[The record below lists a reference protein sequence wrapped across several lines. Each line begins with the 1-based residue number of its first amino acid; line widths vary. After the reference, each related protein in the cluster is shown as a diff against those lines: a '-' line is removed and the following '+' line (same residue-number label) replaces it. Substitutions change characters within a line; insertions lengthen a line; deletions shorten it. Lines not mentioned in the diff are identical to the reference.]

1 MQLESAVEVGEV
13 VETRKSRN
21 FNDRAVGC
29 QQQHSRSIESQ
40 VVDVADKGR
49 IHQLLEEMRYVVAAD
64 SCRVGDIV
72 ERQAVDIVLVNVG
85 SNALEST
92 VLFAFALGIDDLDES
107 VGKQLIKR
115 LVHLAVNKEL
125 EKLGLFGF
133 RLRSGLDAV
142 EKLRMSSLA
151 GRDARVVGAV
161 AVHQSLDN
169 ALREVIL
176 SYRRGIGE
184 VDGNDINVDVVA
196 VCQLIPCVG
205 RYKIDVALMEVKPSV
220 GSLKSDRTVFN
231 VAEQSFVMSNAF
243 VI

>member
-29 QQQHSRSIESQ
+29 QQQHSRSVESQ

-125 EKLGLFGF
+125 EKLEKEIGRLTKKLGNEGF
-133 RLRSGLDAV
+133 LKKAPAQVVEGER
-142 EKLRMSSLA
+142 EKLKGYEEKKTSIESRIQDLA
-151 GRDARVVGAV
+151 K
-161 AVHQSLDN
+161 L
-169 ALREVIL
+169 
-176 SYRRGIGE
+176 
-184 VDGNDINVDVVA
+184 
-196 VCQLIPCVG
+196 
-205 RYKIDVALMEVKPSV
+205 
-220 GSLKSDRTVFN
+220 
-231 VAEQSFVMSNAF
+231 
-243 VI
+243 